1 MRRILICSS
10 RENPRQ
16 ALAGEIRALDIAE
29 EVDEIVSF
37 EKIKALSEQESFS
50 AVIVDEPTPE
60 QLRYLSEMP
69 NKTPVFYLASQPF
82 PVETAQFVQKPFR
95 LSVFLP
101 ALITAIAQFEQSD
114 HACVFLNGWKFN
126 FAGRILSRDNG
137 EIKLTDKEAALLNYL
152 NAITEPVDKETLLR
166 EIWGYGEGI
175 STHTLETH
183 IYRLRQKLETTG
195 ITFSATNGDG
205 YKLICEESPT

>member
-10 RENPRQ
+10 REKPRQ
-16 ALAGEIRALDIAE
+16 ALANEICASGIADDVCE
-29 EVDEIVSF
+29 TSSF
-37 EKIKALSEQESFS
+37 EEITPLSEQESFS
-50 AVIVDEPTPE
+50 AVIIDEPTPE
-60 QLRYLSEMP
+60 QLCHLSEMP
-69 NKTPVFYLASQPF
+69 NKTPVFYLAAQPL
-82 PVETAQFVQKPFR
+82 PVETPQFVQKPFR

-101 ALITAIAQFEQSD
+101 ALIAAIAQFEQSD

-126 FAGRILSRDNG
+126 FAGRLLSRNDQ

-152 NAITEPVDKETLLR
+152 NTKTEPVDKETLLY

-183 IYRLRQKLETTG
+183 IYRLRQKLEKTG
-195 ITFSATNGDG
+195 LTFSATNGDG
-205 YKLICEESPT
+205 YRLLCEESPT

>member
-1 MRRILICSS
+1 MRRILIYSLQ
-10 RENPRQ
+10 EKPRQ

-29 EVDEIVSF
+29 EVDETASF
-37 EKIKALSEQESFS
+37 EEIKTLSEQESFS
-50 AVIVDEPTPE
+50 AFIIDEPTAE
-60 QLRYLSEMP
+60 QIRQLTETSNNL
-69 NKTPVFYLASQPF
+69 PVFYLSAQPLT
-82 PVETAQFVQKPFR
+82 VEKVQFIQKPFR

-101 ALITAIAQFEQSD
+101 ALIAAIAQFEQSD

-126 FAGRILSRDNG
+126 FAGRILSRENE

-152 NAITEPVDKETLLR
+152 HNQAEPIDKETLLR

-183 IYRLRQKLETTG
+183 VYRLRQKLESTG
-195 ITFSATNGDG
+195 IMFSAANGDG
-205 YKLICEESPT
+205 YRLIYEKTI